1 MLIFDANQRH
11 SNIKTV
17 SYSNYGMYD
26 TTLNKNINMMISA
39 RYKHFLY
46 FPLRLIDYR
55 SPEVRENKSSSCRII
70 KIHRST
76 LPSHLGSDAAPVFD
90 DPRPQFSRA
99 WFLNTVDTQLMRGG
113 EAENTRTLVDPG
125 DNKYYKSVSASRN
138 LLHRRNSTLDKT
150 GNEIHENLLILENA
164 F

>member
-113 EAENTRTLVDPG
+113 GQRTLALWWTRGTINIINP
-125 DNKYYKSVSASRN
+125 SARA
-138 LLHRRNSTLDKT
+138 
-150 GNEIHENLLILENA
+150 EIYCIDVIRHLIKRA
-164 F
+164 MKFMKIY